1 VLYLYGITDAH
12 RSPQPLP
19 AGFGGRAVDLHP
31 LDGMAAVISELAQGR
46 PEASERNLRVHFHVV
61 AAFIASHTML
71 PVRFG
76 TAYEDLAKL
85 TAHLEHA
92 RRFYS
97 NDLQRL
103 RGQVEVGI
111 RAIRRG
117 TATAPFGETEDRVPA
132 NVGPGARYLAA
143 KRASAAQSLS
153 RQRQVQE
160 LAALLIERLVVPPS
174 EVEWH
179 AISNPTG
186 EAGVSAAFLL
196 RRESLPS
203 FEQAVS
209 TLRDLEPDL
218 DVLLTGP
225 WPPYSF
231 VSPPEAANAPLEPS

>member
-61 AAFIASHTML
+61 AAFIASHT
-71 PVRFG
+71 
-76 TAYEDLAKL
+76 
-85 TAHLEHA
+85 A